1 MNGIREKVLDA
12 LATIRPY
19 LVADGGDI
27 ELIDITADYK
37 VQVRLLGACSSC
49 DLNYQ
54 TMRNG
59 VEMVI
64 KKAVPE
70 IIGVEAVKGS

>member
-1 MNGIREKVLDA
+1 MEEIREKVLQSH
-12 LATIRPY
+12 ATIRPY

-27 ELIDITADYK
+27 ELIGITDDFT

-49 DLNYQ
+49 NLSFQ
-54 TMRNG
+54 TLRNG
-59 VEMVI
+59 VEMVV

-70 IIGVEAVKGS
+70 IIAVEAV